1 MSGKTVGIVGLG
13 LIGGSLAK
21 GLRARAGCRVLGL
34 DIDPQVMEAAQADGG
49 IDGPLEDYS
58 QLDLLIVALFPE
70 ATVAHIRQVV
80 AKLRPGAVVMD
91 ICGVKKSVADGVA
104 QLCKSHGVEFLGA
117 HPMAGKA
124 CWGYQNADGNLFE
137 GASMILTPVFTDD
150 WAVQMVQGLCQ
161 QLGFA
166 RVVFTDP
173 QSHDKMIGYTS
184 QLAHIL
190 SSAYIKNPL
199 CMNYKGYTGGSFQD
213 LTRVARL
220 NPVMWSELFLLN
232 RQNLLEDLDLLI
244 QSLSEYRRA
253 IADGDGAQLEA
264 LLADG
269 TRIKEELMR
278 TQPEAAREMKQVQ
291 R

>member
-1 MSGKTVGIVGLG
+1 MSSKTVGIVGLG

-58 QLDLLIVALFPE
+58 QLDLLIAALFPE

-150 WAVQMVQGLCQ
+150 WVVQMVQGLCQ

-278 TQPEAAREMKQVQ
+278 TQPEGAREMKQVQ